1 MLVIASGDTNHQTGD
16 VVLFFT
22 EAHAVRILTEHH
34 AGFQHAV
41 FGFHRTVRN
50 RDGFTQVGWG
60 QLFTLQHRLNVFRL
74 NVAAF
79 HQLLTG
85 EANGLFFIGRRAA
98 KEDVFCAQFEQMR
111 VALVEAVLQAG
122 AHLHFVIFM
131 ALGRNQTFG
140 QAGVQA
146 AVEEVGQGNVLRLR
160 HLTHGALGQ
169 IAVRDHQVNVRR
181 QVVNRAVGHGDVG
194 QTRILHF
201 LTQHARTHCA
211 GTHTGITGHDNFTH
225 VAQVVRDITRRQRR
239 CAFGFGFHVMHTTGC
254 RFDIVVFFHL
264 AGFQQDSGDHE
275 GDGHGRTDRR
285 DVREVGAFRG
295 HRQHRQNRAWRSRR
309 HQTTAQY
316 AQGEHAGH
324 TAKDNGQDQTWV
336 HQHIREVNFVNT
348 AQEVNDRRAAS
359 RLFRAAAT
367 KEHVR
372 QQNAHTRT
380 RVRFNQEED
389 GLAEIV

>member
-1 MLVIASGDTNHQTGD
+1 MLVVASGDTNHQTGD

-22 EAHAVRILTEHH
+22 EAHAIRILTEHH

-41 FGFHRTVRN
+41 FGFHRTVWN

-60 QLFTLQHRLNVFRL
+60 QLFAIQHRLNVLRL

-85 EANGLFFIGRRAA
+85 EANSLFFIGRRAA
-98 KEDVFCAQFEQMR
+98 KEDVFSAQFEQMR

-122 AHLHFVIFM
+122 AHFHFVIFM
-131 ALGRNQTFG
+131 ALRRHQAFG

-160 HLTHGALGQ
+160 YLTHSAFGQ

-181 QVVNRAVGHGDVG
+181 QAVNRAVGDGDVG

-201 LTQHARTHCA
+201 LTQYARTHCA
-211 GTHTGITGHDNFTH
+211 GAHTGITGHDDFTH
-225 VAQVVRDITRRQRR
+225 VAQVVRDIARRQRR

-264 AGFQQDSGDHE
+264 AGFQQDSGGHE
-275 GDGHGRTDRR
+275 GDRHGRTDRR

-295 HRQHRQNRAWRSRR
+295 HRQHRQDRARRSRR
-309 HQTTAQY
+309 HQTTAQH

-367 KEHVR
+367 KEHVC